1 MSNLI
6 VSNTVESLA
15 YDLADWLKYLSDDL
29 ESEVQ
34 GRYVQPYDELHPA
47 LKRRY
52 TRDMQPVVQ
61 ARALLR
67 HARDVLPD
75 WPRPEPT
82 YNPTEGEGEA

>member
-1 MSNLI
+1 MSNA
-6 VSNTVESLA
+6 VEDLA
-15 YDLADWLKYLSDDL
+15 YDLADWLKYVTDDL
-29 ESEVQ
+29 EIEVQ
-34 GRYVQPYDELHPA
+34 GRYVQSYDELHPA

-67 HARDVLPD
+67 HVRDVLPN

-82 YNPTEGEGEA
+82 YDPSKGEGAA